1 VKKCVGDDVMLAESR
16 RWCKLLVN
24 RVCRTLMLNTKP
36 MLSED
41 APMGVLNQGRCY
53 CRYAKKCGLLY
64 IVERKVRESCI

>member
-1 VKKCVGDDVMLAESR
+1 MKKCVGDDVMLAESR

-41 APMGVLNQGRCY
+41 APMGVLNQGRV
-53 CRYAKKCGLLY
+53 
-64 IVERKVRESCI
+64 IVGMRKNADYSTL